1 MEDESKSKEASAIK
15 EAAPRRTRS
24 KKSKNRKN
32 PKKGKADNSRKSTR
46 PYPSEALER
55 AIEVAQKI
63 KINGGNPWPPS
74 EIANALGLSPKTNS
88 FYYLTAASRDFGLT
102 IGTRD
107 TETISLTDLGRAIVY
122 APSPESEREKK
133 IEAFNKIEIFN
144 KVLNHY
150 HSSSLPEMKYLG
162 NTLESTFGL
171 PPEHHEEFS
180 RLFQENCRYLDISAG
195 EPSANNSSRAPSTV
209 IVGEPSKKSGFKAF
223 VIMPFNED
231 KTPHRPKG
239 FFTEVLNSLITPAA
253 VEAKF
258 NVGTANRQGSDVI
271 QSTIINELLDADLVI
286 ADLTDHNPNVM
297 VELGLR
303 LAENKPVALIK
314 ATGTGPVFD
323 VDNMLRV
330 FEYDP
335 NLWRTT
341 VEANLSELTK
351 HITATWENRGSDQ
364 TYIKILRKTSA

>member
-1 MEDESKSKEASAIK
+1 MPEIAEPKVSTNGVAPKTKLNRKKGKLKKSKEI
-15 EAAPRRTRS
+15 
-24 KKSKNRKN
+24 
-32 PKKGKADNSRKSTR
+32 SRKSTR
-46 PYPSEALER
+46 PYPAASLSSAL
-55 AIEVAQKI
+55 EVAQKI

-88 FYYLTAASRDFGLT
+88 FYYLTAAARDFGLT
-102 IGTRD
+102 VGTRD
-107 TETISLTDLGRAIVY
+107 TDTISLTDLGRSIVY
-122 APSPESEREKK
+122 APSLEVEREKK
-133 IEAFNKIEIFN
+133 IDAFNKIEIFN

-150 HSSSLPEMKYLG
+150 HGSSLPEMKYLA

-171 PPEHHEEFS
+171 APEHHEEFS

-195 EPSANNSSRAPSTV
+195 EPSANNSLGTPPTV
-209 IVGEPSKKSGFKAF
+209 IVGQPSKKSGFKAF

-253 VEAKF
+253 LEAKF
-258 NVGTANRQGSDVI
+258 NVETANRQGSDVI
-271 QSTIINELLDADLVI
+271 QSTIVNQLLDADLVI

-297 VELGLR
+297 IELGLR

-314 ATGTGPVFD
+314 ATGTGDIFD

-341 VEANLSELTK
+341 VEANLSDLTK
-351 HITATWENRGSDQ
+351 HITAAWENRASDQ
-364 TYIKILRKTSA
+364 SYIKILRKSPAHA